1 MTFNGVVRLN
11 CAAGNGR
18 PFAVR
23 CLEIGNATLQLQR
36 SQRLN
41 WGIDGNQN
49 GLLIVQQHARR
60 RPAGLRHHSRDPDG
74 YAFPHNQLG
83 CVHAHSRAED
93 PRLTIEGKLRSG
105 CVGLGSWPDVDTID
119 EHGRESIRTP
129 VPSLT
134 PKTKDARDVMGPR
147 RKGLAASVVGWHPAH
162 IAMNTAPMHTR
173 KIEVPNV
180 ESGLARRSRAAAFSF
195 HYSTHRFRSNR
206 SAVSYNSSLCENTV
220 LSTPKLLIYN
230 AATAARVAF
239 FTQAHSSSD
248 GGEYGPANS

>member
-1 MTFNGVVRLN
+1 MQTVNEHSVANGCGVEGGLDKLRTCELRRVRPRIHAVLVDVQGLHGCSLMTFNGVVRLN

-23 CLEIGNATLQLQR
+23 CLESGNATLQLQR

-41 WGIDGNQN
+41 WGIDGTQN

-60 RPAGLRHHSRDPDG
+60 RRAGLRHHSRDPDG
-74 YAFPHNQLG
+74 YAFAHNQLG

-134 PKTKDARDVMGPR
+134 PKTKDARDVIGPR

-173 KIEVPNV
+173 ASSKFLM
-180 ESGLARRSRAAAFSF
+180 SKAA
-195 HYSTHRFRSNR
+195 
-206 SAVSYNSSLCENTV
+206 
-220 LSTPKLLIYN
+220 
-230 AATAARVAF
+230 
-239 FTQAHSSSD
+239 
-248 GGEYGPANS
+248 